1 MLFKV
6 WSYVAQCTVS
16 CYKCWQVKHVRLNWC
31 SREQHINILQI
42 KLFENIFHILHDFTM
57 MIFYTLYITH
67 FVMSDALTY
76 VTPRKTHNS
85 QEITCVS
92 LFLIKLQA
100 SSLHFSKKE
109 TLTQCFPVNF
119 VKFLRTPFLQN
130 TSRPLFLYSPTYFVN
145 FHVFSWKCFLC
156 LLILRKLFQMQSSL
170 TKIFNFTSSEWYY
183 LFLLQKFI
191 CVIIVISEKR
201 LLCRLLEVIH

>member
-31 SREQHINILQI
+31 SREQHLNILQI

-67 FVMSDALTY
+67 FVRSDALTY
-76 VTPRKTHNS
+76 VTP
-85 QEITCVS
+85 
-92 LFLIKLQA
+92 A

-109 TLTQCFPVNF
+109 TLTQCFPVTF

-145 FHVFSWKCFLC
+145 FHFFSWKCFLC

>member
-1 MLFKV
+1 MHLHMLLPEKPTIHRK
-6 WSYVAQCTVS
+6 SPVS
-16 CYKCWQVKHVRLNWC
+16 
-31 SREQHINILQI
+31 
-42 KLFENIFHILHDFTM
+42 
-57 MIFYTLYITH
+57 
-67 FVMSDALTY
+67 
-76 VTPRKTHNS
+76 
-85 QEITCVS
+85 VS
-92 LFLIKLQA
+92 FLIKLQA

-183 LFLLQKFI
+183 LFLLQKFM
-191 CVIIVISEKR
+191 CHYCYKWKKAFM
-201 LLCRLLEVIH
+201 